1 MSMNE
6 RIGGGMPGD
15 AERDPRLDR
24 LYHEASREEPP
35 AHLDAAILAAA
46 HREAGARPRPLSA
59 RLHAWRVP
67 VSIAAVVVLSV
78 SLVTLVREEGGG
90 ELDSP
95 TASMSS
101 REVAKAPALQRAP
114 VAGQTQDRAQPSEPA
129 SGAAGRSR
137 ERAKQEQP
145 PARDDAAQ
153 TRQEAAKTA
162 EDSARRAAKEEL
174 ARREEQARRSAGAGQ
189 PAAPEA
195 RAPVPATSAP
205 QPFQDAPALREQ
217 HLAPSDPVSGSS
229 GSLFGGT
236 RGNGDRSESTGAS
249 SELKAA
255 PEAGPVPR
263 EREAVAP
270 PAQQPSVAPAP
281 AMKQDMPRAKM
292 AARPPAKAA
301 SQASGPATA
310 LIRELELQPAEKW
323 VEKVEALRRDGRR
336 TEADELL
343 VEFRRRF
350 PDYSLPAELR

>member
-1 MSMNE
+1 MSTNQ
-6 RIGGGMPGD
+6 RIGDDMPGD
-15 AERDPRLDR
+15 AERDPRLGR
-24 LYHEASREEPP
+24 LYHEAPREEPP

-46 HREAGARPRPLSA
+46 HREAGARPRRLSA

-101 REVAKAPALQRAP
+101 REVAKAPALQRTP
-114 VAGQTQDRAQPSEPA
+114 EAGQTRDRAQPSEPA
-129 SGAAGRSR
+129 
-137 ERAKQEQP
+137 KQEQP
-145 PARDDAAQ
+145 SARDDAAP
-153 TRQEAAKTA
+153 TRQDAAKTA

-174 ARREEQARRSAGAGQ
+174 ARQSEEQARRSAGAGQ

-195 RAPVPATSAP
+195 RAPVPAPATSAP

-217 HLAPSDPVSGSS
+217 RPGSSDPGPGSS
-229 GSLFGGT
+229 GSLFG
-236 RGNGDRSESTGAS
+236 GDRSESTGAS

-255 PEAGPVPR
+255 PEAGAMPR
-263 EREAVAP
+263 ERREAVAP
-270 PAQQPSVAPAP
+270 PAQRPSVAPAP

-301 SQASGPATA
+301 PPASGPATA

-323 VEKVEALRRDGRR
+323 VEKIEALRRDGRR

-343 VEFRRRF
+343 AEFRRRF